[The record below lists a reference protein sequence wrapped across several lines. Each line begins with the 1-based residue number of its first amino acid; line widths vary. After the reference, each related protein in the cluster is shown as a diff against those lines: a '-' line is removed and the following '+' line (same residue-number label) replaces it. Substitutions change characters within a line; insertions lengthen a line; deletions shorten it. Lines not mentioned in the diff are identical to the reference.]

1 MDKFRKEIL
10 MQTEKIV
17 ADVEKAIR
25 ELIDISKPEAGS
37 IFILG
42 GSTSEIQGKK
52 IGSATDL
59 DLGDKII
66 KKIISI
72 LAEFDLHLA
81 VQGCEHINRSLV
93 IEKETQTKY
102 LFNEVN
108 VIPHRRAGGAFAA
121 AAFKEFSQPVTVENM
136 EADLGIDIGDALI
149 GMHLKNVAVPV
160 RLSISEIGEAH
171 LTAART
177 RLKLVGGIRAEYR
190 DL

>member
-1 MDKFRKEIL
+1 
-10 MQTEKIV
+10 MQTDNIL

-25 ELIDISKPEAGS
+25 ELIDIAEPEAGS
-37 IFILG
+37 IFLLG

-52 IGSATDL
+52 IGSATDI
-59 DLGDKII
+59 DLGDKIV
-66 KKIISI
+66 KKIILI
-72 LAEFDLHLA
+72 LKEYDLYLA

-93 IEKETQTKY
+93 IEKEAQQKY
-102 LFNEVN
+102 YFNEVN
-108 VIPHRRAGGAFAA
+108 VIPHRSAGGAFAA
-121 AAFKEFSQPVTVENM
+121 AAFKEFSEPVTVENM

-160 RLSISEIGEAH
+160 RLSITEIGEAH

-177 RLKLVGGIRAEYR
+177 RLKLVGGVRAKYR

>member
-1 MDKFRKEIL
+1 MK
-10 MQTEKIV
+10 TEKILT
-17 ADVEKAIR
+17 DVETAIR
-25 ELIDISKPEAGS
+25 ELIDKTQPEAGS

-52 IGSATDL
+52 IGSATDI
-59 DLGDKII
+59 DLGEKII

-72 LAEFDLHLA
+72 LHEFNLYLA

-93 IEKETQTKY
+93 IEKEAQKKY

-108 VIPHRRAGGAFAA
+108 VIPHRAAGGAFAA
-121 AAFKEFSQPVTVENM
+121 AAFRKFSEAVTVENI

-160 RLSISEIGEAH
+160 RLSIKEIGEAH

-177 RLKLVGGIRAEYR
+177 RLKLVGGVRAEYR
-190 DL
+190 DF

>member
-1 MDKFRKEIL
+1 ME
-10 MQTEKIV
+10 TEKIL

-25 ELIDISKPEAGS
+25 ELINIAKPKAES

-42 GSTSEIQGKK
+42 GSTSEIQGKE
-52 IGSATDL
+52 IGSATDI

-66 KKIISI
+66 QKIMSI
-72 LAEFDLHLA
+72 LSKHDLYLA

-93 IEKETQTKY
+93 IESECQQKY
-102 LFNEVN
+102 SFNEVN
-108 VIPHRRAGGAFAA
+108 VIPHRSAGGAFAT
-121 AAFKEFSQPVTVENM
+121 AAFKEFSEAVTVENI

-160 RLSISEIGEAH
+160 RLSIKNIGKAH

-177 RLKLVGGIRAEYR
+177 RLKLVGGVRAKYR
-190 DL
+190 D

>member
-1 MDKFRKEIL
+1 MDKIRKEIL
-10 MQTEKIV
+10 MQTDKIL

-25 ELIDISKPEAGS
+25 ELIEIVEPDSGE

-42 GSTSEIQGKK
+42 GSTSEIQGKE

-59 DLGDKII
+59 KLG
-66 KKIISI
+66 KKIIEVI
-72 LAEFDLHLA
+72 MEIMAEYELYLA

-93 IEKETQTKY
+93 IEKKCQ
-102 LFNEVN
+102 LLNHFSEVN
-108 VIPHRRAGGAFAA
+108 VIPQRHAGGAFATE
-121 AAFKEFSQPVTVENM
+121 AFELFDEPVTVENM

-160 RLSISEIGEAH
+160 RLTIKEIGEAH

-177 RLKLVGGIRAEYR
+177 RLKLVGGVRAKYR